1 MSTHR
6 TRRRRAA
13 TLPVLLLGLLLGIPV
28 ALFAGAGTAH
38 AVNVSLTASKTS
50 GLDPAGEVITVT
62 GAGFKP
68 GIKLFLTVCD
78 PAQPAGR
85 ACDVVNFKLVDTDA
99 SGGFV
104 ADYKPTAKFGV
115 TDCLV
120 TPCALQTSWV
130 GNGKDRSQ
138 EGTTALGFTGGVA
151 PTLPARPQENAGPPG
166 ATGTPGTPAA
176 PGTDSGA
183 AGAPSSGPAPTGI
196 DGAMPNVPQ
205 TASPDGASAADKKD
219 DDTDSSVWI
228 VVGVVAAVVIVV
240 GAGTFVFVRRRGA
253 N

>member
-13 TLPVLLLGLLLGIPV
+13 SLPVLLLGMLLGLPL

-38 AVNVSLTASKTS
+38 AENVSLSATKTT

-62 GAGFKP
+62 GKGFKP

-104 ADYKPTAKFGV
+104 ADYKPAAKFGV
-115 TDCLV
+115 TDCLA

-138 EGTTALGFTGGVA
+138 EGVAAIGFTGGVA
-151 PTLPARPQENAGPPG
+151 PSLPNRPQENAGPPG
-166 ATGTPGTPAA
+166 ATESPAA
-176 PGTDSGA
+176 PGTDA

-205 TASPDGASAADKKD
+205 TSTAPDASTAPSADKKD
-219 DDTDSSVWI
+219 DDSDSSVWI

-240 GAGTFVFVRRRGA
+240 GAGTFVFVRRRA
-253 N
+253 AH

>member
-38 AVNVSLTASKTS
+38 AVNVSLTATKTS

-166 ATGTPGTPAA
+166 ATGTPAA

-219 DDTDSSVWI
+219 DDSDSSVWI

-240 GAGTFVFVRRRGA
+240 GAGTFVFVRRRAA

>member
-13 TLPVLLLGLLLGIPV
+13 SLPALLLGLLLGLPV
-28 ALFAGAGTAH
+28 ALLAGAGTAH
-38 AVNVSLTASKTS
+38 AESVSLTATKTT

-62 GAGFKP
+62 GKGFKP

-104 ADYKPTAKFGV
+104 ADYKPAAKFGV
-115 TDCLV
+115 TDCLA

-130 GNGKDRSQ
+130 GNGKDRTQ
-138 EGTTALGFTGGVA
+138 EGTTAIGFTGGVA

-166 ATGTPGTPAA
+166 ATGPAA
-176 PGTDSGA
+176 PGT
-183 AGAPSSGPAPTGI
+183 APNSAPAPTGA
-196 DGAMPNVPQ
+196 DDPTPTVPQ
-205 TASPDGASAADKKD
+205 TPPSDAAASEKD
-219 DDTDSSVWI
+219 DDSDSSVWI
-228 VVGVVAAVVIVV
+228 IVGVVAAVVVA
-240 GAGTFVFVRRRGA
+240 GAGTFVFLRRRA
-253 N
+253 AA